1 MRDAV
6 IECVPNFAAGRDE
19 EAVRAI
25 IAAMR
30 LPGVYLLG
38 VAQSTAQDRTLVTLA
53 GDPTAVCEAVT
64 RAAGV
69 ATARIDLTRNDLTH
83 NDQTRPGTKQGPSHP
98 LHPVHPVH
106 PLHPVHPRIGATD
119 VIPIVPIRDISLS
132 ECAGLAREIANSL
145 WSRYS
150 LPSYLY
156 AAAASR
162 PDRVSLEAVREGQFE
177 GLREAVLRDSGR
189 RPDVGG
195 PGLHPSAGAVAVG
208 ARRVLI
214 EYRLSLVRGD
224 IRIARSIVRDLR
236 GAASSVRAAAVL
248 ADGEPQLWLQIA
260 EFQQMSVGAVY
271 AQISM
276 LAAKH
281 KAEIGAGEIIGL
293 LPEAAYEPG
302 SAWVAQLRG
311 FAPDAHILE
320 RRLVHPMDWPA

>member
-6 IECVPNFAAGRDE
+6 IECVPNFAAGRDDE
-19 EAVRAI
+19 TVKAI
-25 IAAMR
+25 LAAMR
-30 LPGVYLLG
+30 LPGVFLLG
-38 VAQSTAQDRTLVTLA
+38 VAPSKVQDRTLVTLA
-53 GDPTAVCEAVT
+53 GEPTAVCEAVI
-64 RAAGV
+64 RGAGV

-83 NDQTRPGTKQGPSHP
+83 LDQTRPGAKQGPSHP
-98 LHPVHPVH
+98 L
-106 PLHPVHPRIGATD
+106 HPRIGATD

-132 ECAGLAREIANSL
+132 ECAGLAREVANSL

-162 PDRVSLEAVREGQFE
+162 PDRVSLEAIREGQFE
-177 GLREAVLRDSGR
+177 GLREAVLRDAGR

-224 IRIARSIVRDLR
+224 MRIARSIVRELR
-236 GAASSVRAAAVL
+236 GAASSVRATAVL

-271 AQISM
+271 AQIGL

-281 KAEIGAGEIIGL
+281 KAEVGAGEIIGL

-311 FAPDAHILE
+311 FAPDTHILE
-320 RRLVHPMDWPA
+320 RRLVHPLDWPE

>member
-6 IECVPNFAAGRDE
+6 IECVPNFAAGRDNE
-19 EAVRAI
+19 IVKAI

-38 VAQSTAQDRTLVTLA
+38 VAQSTAQDRTLITVA
-53 GDPTAVCEAVT
+53 GEPTAVCEAVV

-69 ATARIDLTRNDLTH
+69 AAARIDLTRND
-83 NDQTRPGTKQGPSHP
+83 QTRNAARQGASHPSHAM
-98 LHPVHPVH
+98 
-106 PLHPVHPRIGATD
+106 HPRIGATD
-119 VIPIVPIRDISLS
+119 VIPIVPIREISLS
-132 ECAGLAREIANSL
+132 ECAGLAREVANSL

-162 PDRVSLEAVREGQFE
+162 PDRASLEAVREGQFE
-177 GLREAVLRDSGR
+177 GLREAVLRDAGR

-214 EYRLSLVRGD
+214 EYRLSLARGD
-224 IRIARSIVRDLR
+224 MRIARSIVRELR
-236 GAASSVRAAAVL
+236 GAASSVRASAVL
-248 ADGEPQLWLQIA
+248 ADGEPQLWLQIT
-260 EFQQMSVGAVY
+260 EFPQMSVGAVHG
-271 AQISM
+271 QVGL

-281 KAEIGAGEIIGL
+281 KAEVGAGEIIGL

-302 SAWVAQLRG
+302 SAWVEQLRD
-311 FAPDAHILE
+311 FAPDTHILE
-320 RRLVHPMDWPA
+320 RRLVDPLDWPA

>member
-6 IECVPNFAAGRDE
+6 IECVPNFAAGRDDE
-19 EAVRAI
+19 IVKAI

-38 VAQSTAQDRTLVTLA
+38 VAQSTAQDRTLITVA
-53 GDPTAVCEAVT
+53 GEPTAVCEAVV

-69 ATARIDLTRNDLTH
+69 AAARIDLTRND
-83 NDQTRPGTKQGPSHP
+83 QTRNAARQGASHPSHAT
-98 LHPVHPVH
+98 
-106 PLHPVHPRIGATD
+106 HPRIGATD
-119 VIPIVPIRDISLS
+119 VIPIVPIREISLS
-132 ECAGLAREIANSL
+132 ECAGLAREVANSL

-162 PDRVSLEAVREGQFE
+162 PDRASLEAVREGQFE
-177 GLREAVLRDSGR
+177 GLREAVLRDAGR

-214 EYRLSLVRGD
+214 EYRLSLARGD
-224 IRIARSIVRDLR
+224 MRIARSIVRELR
-236 GAASSVRAAAVL
+236 GAASSVRASAVL
-248 ADGEPQLWLQIA
+248 ADGEPQLWLQIT
-260 EFQQMSVGAVY
+260 EFPQMSVGAVHG
-271 AQISM
+271 QVGL

-281 KAEIGAGEIIGL
+281 KAEVGAGEIIGL

-302 SAWVAQLRG
+302 SAWVEQLRD
-311 FAPDAHILE
+311 FAPDTHILE
-320 RRLVHPMDWPA
+320 RRLVDPLDWPA

>member
-6 IECVPNFAAGRDE
+6 IECVPNFAAGRDDE
-19 EAVRAI
+19 IVKAI

-38 VAQSTAQDRTLVTLA
+38 VAQSTAQDRTLITVA
-53 GDPTAVCEAVT
+53 GEPTAVCEAVV

-69 ATARIDLTRNDLTH
+69 AAARIDLTRND
-83 NDQTRPGTKQGPSHP
+83 QTRNAARQGASHPSHAT
-98 LHPVHPVH
+98 
-106 PLHPVHPRIGATD
+106 HPRIGATD
-119 VIPIVPIRDISLS
+119 VIPIVPIREISLS
-132 ECAGLAREIANSL
+132 ECAGLAREVANSL

-162 PDRVSLEAVREGQFE
+162 PDRASLEAVREGQFE
-177 GLREAVLRDSGR
+177 GLREAVLRDAGR

-214 EYRLSLVRGD
+214 EYRLSLARGD
-224 IRIARSIVRDLR
+224 MRIARSIVRELR
-236 GAASSVRAAAVL
+236 GAASSVRASAVL
-248 ADGEPQLWLQIA
+248 ADGEPQLWLQIT
-260 EFQQMSVGAVY
+260 EFPQMSVGAVH
-271 AQISM
+271 AQVGL

-281 KAEIGAGEIIGL
+281 KAEVGAGEIIGL

-302 SAWVAQLRG
+302 SAWVEQLRD
-311 FAPDAHILE
+311 FAPDTHILE
-320 RRLVHPMDWPA
+320 RRLVDPLDWPA